1 MTAAPVLPAP
11 APGLSDDAAVFRCHD
26 LTRVYGTGP
35 RAIVAVHDVD
45 CAVWPGDRI
54 ALTGPSGSGKSTLL
68 HLMAGLEQ
76 PSRGT
81 MSWPG
86 LGGNPAERRNLVGV
100 VFQAPSL
107 LDPLDVVENVELPL
121 LLHGTA
127 PDLARRSGEE
137 ALDTLGLAGLA
148 HRLPEELSGGQAQ
161 RVAAARV
168 LAGRPRL
175 ILADE
180 PTGQLDHQTGDHLI
194 SVLLEA
200 AHRLGAALVIA
211 THDPAVADRMDERWV
226 MAQGRLTNNA
236 REGVS

>member
-1 MTAAPVLPAP
+1 VPVAP
-11 APGLSDDAAVFRCHD
+11 APDLDENAAVFRCHD
-26 LTRVYGTGP
+26 LARVYGTGA
-35 RAIVAVHDVD
+35 RAVVAVHDVG
-45 CAVWPGDRI
+45 CAVWPRDRI
-54 ALTGPSGSGKSTLL
+54 AVTGPSGSGKSTLL

-76 PSRGT
+76 PTGGT

-86 LGGNPAERRNLVGV
+86 LGGSPAARRNLVGV

-121 LLHGTA
+121 LLHGAA
-127 PDLARRSGEE
+127 PGPARQAGEE

-161 RVAAARV
+161 RVAVARV

-180 PTGQLDHQTGDHLI
+180 PTGQLDHQTGDHVV

-200 AHRLGAALVIA
+200 ADRLGAALVIA
-211 THDPAVADRMDERWV
+211 THDPAVADRMDHRWV